1 MEIRRDRYLDRLIA
15 HKGNGRVKIVTGI
28 RRCGKSYLLFQLFKR
43 HLTETGVRPSHII
56 EIQLE
61 DRSNKELRDPDACL
75 AFIKKQ
81 IKDQKPYYLLID
93 EVQLMGEF
101 EDVLNSCLHIQNLD
115 TYVTGSN
122 SKFLSKDIITEFRG
136 RGDEMYLRPLS
147 FREFRTTCEDKPFDD
162 AWTEYM
168 TYGGL
173 PYCALLPSREEKA
186 DYLKRLFDEVFLR
199 DIIERNRVQN
209 DAQMESLLNVIS
221 SAVGSL
227 TNPRKLE
234 DTFASSGMGKLSAS
248 TIKQYLDYLCDAFMI
263 EQAERYD
270 IKGKRYISTPYKYY
284 FTDTGLRNA
293 RLNLTSSSSFAPRPS
308 LSELKWPSVWRR
320 FRQLEETHLMENVV
334 YNELCL
340 RGYSVDVG
348 VVEINERQADGKY
361 VRKQIEVDFV
371 CNKADERVYVQS
383 AFSIPT
389 TEKRLQEERP
399 LVNVG
404 DGFRKV
410 VVTKDNVLRHNDE
423 NGILIMSLQEFLM
436 DERALEK

>member
-1 MEIRRDRYLDRLIA
+1 MEIRRDRYLERLIA

-43 HLTETGVRPSHII
+43 HLIETEVKLNHII

-61 DRSNKELRDPDACL
+61 DRSNKELRNPDACL

-81 IKDQKPYYLLID
+81 IKDQKSYYLLID
-93 EVQLMGEF
+93 EVQLMDEF

-147 FREFRTTCEDKPFDD
+147 FKEYRTIQPDKPFDD
-162 AWTEYM
+162 VWTEYM
-168 TYGGL
+168 TFGGL

-209 DAQMESLLNVIS
+209 DAQLESLLNVIS

-227 TNPRKLE
+227 TNPKKLE
-234 DTFASSGMGKLSAS
+234 DTFISSGTGKLSAV

-263 EQAERYD
+263 EQTERYD

-293 RLNLTSSSSFAPRPS
+293 RLN
-308 LSELKWPSVWRR
+308 
-320 FRQLEETHLMENVV
+320 FRQLEETHLMENVM

-348 VVEINERQADGKY
+348 VVEINERQEDGKY

-389 TEKRLQEERP
+389 TEKRQQEERP

-410 VVTKDNVLRHNDE
+410 VVTKDNVIRHNDE

>member
-1 MEIRRDRYLDRLIA
+1 MEIGRERYLGRLIA
-15 HKGNGRVKIVTGI
+15 HKGNQRVKIVTGV
-28 RRCGKSYLLFQLFKR
+28 RRCGKSYLLFLLFKR
-43 HLTETGVRPSHII
+43 HLLESGVRPSHII

-61 DRSNKELRDPDACL
+61 DRSNRELRDPDACL

-81 IKDQKPYYLLID
+81 IKDAKPYYLLID
-93 EVQLMGEF
+93 EVQLMPEF

-136 RGDEMYLRPLS
+136 RGDELYLRPLS
-147 FREFRTTCEDKPFDD
+147 FSEFRSTCESMSFDD
-162 AWTEYM
+162 AWKEYI

-173 PYCALLPSREEKA
+173 PYCALLPTREEKA
-186 DYLKRLFDEVFLR
+186 DYLKHLFDEVFVR
-199 DIIERNRVQN
+199 DIVERHKLQN
-209 DAQMESLLNVIS
+209 DAELEILLNIVS

-248 TIKQYLDYLCDAFMI
+248 TIKQYLDHLCDAFLL
-263 EQAERYD
+263 EQALRYD
-270 IKGKRYISTPYKYY
+270 IKGKKYISTPYKYY
-284 FTDTGLRNA
+284 FTDMGLRNA
-293 RLNLTSSSSFAPRPS
+293 RLN
-308 LSELKWPSVWRR
+308 
-320 FRQLEETHLMENVV
+320 FRQLEETHLMENAV
-334 YNELCL
+334 YNELCM

-348 VVEINERQADGKY
+348 VVEINERQEDGKY
-361 VRKQIEVDFV
+361 VRKQIEIDFV
-371 CNKADERVYVQS
+371 CNRADERVYVQS

-399 LVNVG
+399 LRNVG

-410 VVTKDNVLRHNDE
+410 IVTKDNVVRHHDE
-423 NGILIMSLQEFLM
+423 NGVLIMGLQEFLM
-436 DERALEK
+436 DARSIEKE

>member
-1 MEIRRDRYLDRLIA
+1 MEIKRDRYLERLIS

-43 HLTETGVRPSHII
+43 HLIESGVKPNHII

-61 DRSNKELRDPDACL
+61 DRTNKELRNPDACL

-93 EVQLMGEF
+93 EVQLMDEF

-122 SKFLSKDIITEFRG
+122 SKFLSKDIVTEFRG

-147 FREFRTTCEDKPFDD
+147 FKEYRTTQPDKPFDEM
-162 AWTEYM
+162 WTEYM
-168 TYGGL
+168 TFGGL

-209 DAQMESLLNVIS
+209 DAQLVSLLNVIS

-227 TNPRKLE
+227 TNPKKLE
-234 DTFASSGMGKLSAS
+234 DTFASSGAGKLSAS

-293 RLNLTSSSSFAPRPS
+293 RLN
-308 LSELKWPSVWRR
+308 
-320 FRQLEETHLMENVV
+320 FRQLEETHLMENVM

-348 VVEINERQADGKY
+348 VVEINERQEDGKY

-389 TEKRLQEERP
+389 TEKRKQEERS

-436 DERALEK
+436 DERSIEK

>member
-1 MEIRRDRYLDRLIA
+1 MGAIIKRDMYLERLIS
-15 HKGNGRVKIVTGI
+15 HKGNKRIKIVTGM
-28 RRCGKSYLLFQLFKR
+28 RRCGKSYLLFNLFKN
-43 HLTETGVRPSHII
+43 HLIGDGVKPSHII

-61 DRSNKELRDPDACL
+61 DRINKELRDPDTCL

-81 IKDQKPYYLLID
+81 IKDEKPYYLLID
-93 EVQLMGEF
+93 EVQLMSEF

-122 SKFLSKDIITEFRG
+122 SRFLSKDIITEFRG

-147 FREFRTTCEDKPFDD
+147 FMEYKSTYPDRSFEE
-162 AWTEYM
+162 AWKEYI
-168 TYGGL
+168 TFGGL
-173 PYCALLPSREEKA
+173 PYCALLSTREEKA
-186 DYLKRLFDEVFLR
+186 EYLKRLFDEVFLR
-199 DIIERNRVQN
+199 DIIERNKIRN
-209 DAQMESLLNVIS
+209 DEQLESLLNVIS

-227 TNPRKLE
+227 TNPKKLE
-234 DTFASSGMGKLSAS
+234 DTFVSSGAGKLSAY
-248 TIKQYLDYLCDAFMI
+248 TIKQYLDHLCDAFMI

-293 RLNLTSSSSFAPRPS
+293 RLN
-308 LSELKWPSVWRR
+308 
-320 FRQLEETHLMENVV
+320 FRQLEETHLMENVM

-348 VVEINERQADGKY
+348 VVEINERQTDGKY
-361 VRKQIEVDFV
+361 ARKQIEVDFV
-371 CNKADERVYVQS
+371 CNKSDERVYVQS

-399 LVNVG
+399 LANVG

-410 VVTKDNVLRHNDE
+410 VVTKDNVIRHNDE

-436 DERALEK
+436 DAGALEK

>member
-1 MEIRRDRYLDRLIA
+1 MEIRRDRYLERLIA

-43 HLTETGVRPSHII
+43 HLIETGVKPNHII

-61 DRSNKELRDPDACL
+61 DRSNKELRNPDACL

-81 IKDQKPYYLLID
+81 IKDQRSYYLLID
-93 EVQLMGEF
+93 EVQLMDEF

-147 FREFRTTCEDKPFDD
+147 FKEYRTIQPDKPFDD
-162 AWTEYM
+162 VWTEYM
-168 TYGGL
+168 TFGGL

-186 DYLKRLFDEVFLR
+186 DYLKCLFDEVFLR

-209 DAQMESLLNVIS
+209 DAQLESLLNVIS

-227 TNPRKLE
+227 TNPKKLE
-234 DTFASSGMGKLSAS
+234 DTFTSSGTGKLSAV

-263 EQAERYD
+263 ERAERYD

-293 RLNLTSSSSFAPRPS
+293 RLN
-308 LSELKWPSVWRR
+308 
-320 FRQLEETHLMENVV
+320 FRQLEETHLMENVM

-348 VVEINERQADGKY
+348 VVEINERQEDGKY

-389 TEKRLQEERP
+389 TEKRQQEERP

-410 VVTKDNVLRHNDE
+410 VVTKDNVIRHNDE
-423 NGILIMSLQEFLM
+423 NGILIMSLQEYLM

>member
-1 MEIRRDRYLDRLIA
+1 MEIRRDRYLERLIA

-43 HLTETGVRPSHII
+43 HLIETGVKLNHII

-61 DRSNKELRDPDACL
+61 DRSNKELRNPDVCL

-93 EVQLMGEF
+93 EVQLMDEF

-147 FREFRTTCEDKPFDD
+147 FKEFKTIQPEKPFDD
-162 AWTEYM
+162 VWTEYM
-168 TYGGL
+168 TFGGL

-209 DAQMESLLNVIS
+209 DAQLESLLNVIS

-227 TNPRKLE
+227 TNPKKLE
-234 DTFASSGMGKLSAS
+234 DTFTSSGTGKLSAV

-293 RLNLTSSSSFAPRPS
+293 RLN
-308 LSELKWPSVWRR
+308 
-320 FRQLEETHLMENVV
+320 FRQLEETHLMENVM

-348 VVEINERQADGKY
+348 VVEINERQEDGKY

-389 TEKRLQEERP
+389 TEKRQQEERP

-410 VVTKDNVLRHNDE
+410 VVTKDNVIRHNDE
-423 NGILIMSLQEFLM
+423 NGILIMSLHEFLM

>member
-1 MEIRRDRYLDRLIA
+1 MEIRRDRYLERLIA

-43 HLTETGVRPSHII
+43 HLIETGVKSNHII

-61 DRSNKELRDPDACL
+61 DRSNKELRNPDACL

-81 IKDQKPYYLLID
+81 IKDQKTYYLLID
-93 EVQLMGEF
+93 EVQLMDEF

-147 FREFRTTCEDKPFDD
+147 FKEYRTIQPDKPFDD
-162 AWTEYM
+162 VWTEYM
-168 TYGGL
+168 TFGGL

-209 DAQMESLLNVIS
+209 DAQLESLLNVIS

-227 TNPRKLE
+227 TNPKKLE
-234 DTFASSGMGKLSAS
+234 DTFTSSGTGKLSAV

-293 RLNLTSSSSFAPRPS
+293 RLN
-308 LSELKWPSVWRR
+308 
-320 FRQLEETHLMENVV
+320 FRQLEETHLMENVM

-348 VVEINERQADGKY
+348 VVEINERQEDGKY

-389 TEKRLQEERP
+389 TEKRQQEERP

-410 VVTKDNVLRHNDE
+410 VVTKDNVIRHNDE

>member
-1 MEIRRDRYLDRLIA
+1 MEIRRDRYLERLIA

-43 HLTETGVRPSHII
+43 HLTETGVKPNHII

-61 DRSNKELRDPDACL
+61 DRTNKELRDPDACL

-93 EVQLMGEF
+93 EVQLMSEF

-147 FREFRTTCEDKPFDD
+147 FKEFRTTQPDKPFDEV
-162 AWTEYM
+162 WTEYM
-168 TYGGL
+168 TFGGL
-173 PYCALLPSREEKA
+173 PYCALLPTREEKA

-227 TNPRKLE
+227 TNPKKLE
-234 DTFASSGMGKLSAS
+234 DTFTSSGVGKLSAY

-293 RLNLTSSSSFAPRPS
+293 RLN
-308 LSELKWPSVWRR
+308 
-320 FRQLEETHLMENVV
+320 FRQLEETHLMENVM

-348 VVEINERQADGKY
+348 VVEINERQEDGKY

-436 DERALEK
+436 DEGALEK

>member
-1 MEIRRDRYLDRLIA
+1 MEIRRDRYLERLIA

-28 RRCGKSYLLFQLFKR
+28 RRCGKSYLLFQFFKR
-43 HLTETGVRPSHII
+43 HLIETGVKPNHII

-61 DRSNKELRDPDACL
+61 DRSNKELRNPDACL

-93 EVQLMGEF
+93 EVQLMDEF
-101 EDVLNSCLHIQNLD
+101 EDVLNSCLHIENLD

-147 FREFRTTCEDKPFDD
+147 FKEYRTIQPDKPFDD
-162 AWTEYM
+162 VWTEYM
-168 TYGGL
+168 TFGGL
-173 PYCALLPSREEKA
+173 PYCALLPSREERA

-209 DAQMESLLNVIS
+209 DAQLESLLNVIS

-227 TNPRKLE
+227 TNPKKLE
-234 DTFASSGMGKLSAS
+234 DTFTSSGTGKLSAV

-293 RLNLTSSSSFAPRPS
+293 RLN
-308 LSELKWPSVWRR
+308 
-320 FRQLEETHLMENVV
+320 FRQLEETHLMENVM

-348 VVEINERQADGKY
+348 VVEINERQEDGKY

-389 TEKRLQEERP
+389 TEKRQQEERP

-410 VVTKDNVLRHNDE
+410 VVTKDNVIRHNDE

-436 DERALEK
+436 DEGALEK

>member
-1 MEIRRDRYLDRLIA
+1 MEIRRDRYLERLIA

-43 HLTETGVRPSHII
+43 HLIESGVKPNHII

-75 AFIKKQ
+75 AYIKKQ
-81 IKDQKPYYLLID
+81 IKDHKPYYLLID
-93 EVQLMGEF
+93 EVQLMDEF

-136 RGDEMYLRPLS
+136 RGDEMYLWPLS
-147 FREFRTTCEDKPFDD
+147 FKEFRTTQPDKPFDEV
-162 AWTEYM
+162 WTEYM
-168 TYGGL
+168 TFGGL
-173 PYCALLPSREEKA
+173 PYCALLPTREEKA
-186 DYLKRLFDEVFLR
+186 DYLKHLFDEVFLR
-199 DIIERNRVQN
+199 DIIERNKVQN
-209 DAQMESLLNVIS
+209 DAQLESLLNVIS

-227 TNPRKLE
+227 TNPKKLE
-234 DTFASSGMGKLSAS
+234 DTFTSSGAGTLSAY

-293 RLNLTSSSSFAPRPS
+293 RLN
-308 LSELKWPSVWRR
+308 
-320 FRQLEETHLMENVV
+320 FRQLEETHLMENVM

-348 VVEINERQADGKY
+348 VVEILERQEDGKY

-410 VVTKDNVLRHNDE
+410 VVTKDNVIRHNDE

-436 DERALEK
+436 DDGALEK

>member
-1 MEIRRDRYLDRLIA
+1 MEIRRDRYMERLIA

-43 HLTETGVRPSHII
+43 HLIETGVKPNHII

-61 DRSNKELRDPDACL
+61 DRSNKELCNPDACL

-93 EVQLMGEF
+93 EVQLMDEF
-101 EDVLNSCLHIQNLD
+101 EDVLNSCLHIENLD

-147 FREFRTTCEDKPFDD
+147 FKEYRTIQPDKPFDD
-162 AWTEYM
+162 VWTEYM
-168 TYGGL
+168 TFGGL

-209 DAQMESLLNVIS
+209 DAQLESLLNVIS

-227 TNPRKLE
+227 TNPKKLE
-234 DTFASSGMGKLSAS
+234 DTFTSSGTGKLSAV

-293 RLNLTSSSSFAPRPS
+293 RLN
-308 LSELKWPSVWRR
+308 
-320 FRQLEETHLMENVV
+320 FRQLEETHLMENVM

-348 VVEINERQADGKY
+348 VVEINERQEDGKY

-389 TEKRLQEERP
+389 TEKRQQEERP

-410 VVTKDNVLRHNDE
+410 VVTKDNVIRHNDE
-423 NGILIMSLQEFLM
+423 NGILIISLQEFLM

>member
-1 MEIRRDRYLDRLIA
+1 MEIRRDRYLERLIA

-28 RRCGKSYLLFQLFKR
+28 RRCGKSYLLFQLFKH
-43 HLTETGVRPSHII
+43 HLIESGVKPNHII

-93 EVQLMGEF
+93 EVQLMDEF
-101 EDVLNSCLHIQNLD
+101 ADVLNSCLHIQNLD

-147 FREFRTTCEDKPFDD
+147 FKEFRTIQSDKPFDD
-162 AWTEYM
+162 VWTEYM
-168 TYGGL
+168 TFGGL
-173 PYCALLPSREEKA
+173 PYCALLPTREEKA
-186 DYLKRLFDEVFLR
+186 DYLKHLFDEVFLR

-209 DAQMESLLNVIS
+209 DVQLECLLNVIS

-227 TNPRKLE
+227 TNPKKLE
-234 DTFASSGMGKLSAS
+234 DTFTSSGAGKLSAF

-270 IKGKRYISTPYKYY
+270 IKGKRYISTPYKFY

-293 RLNLTSSSSFAPRPS
+293 RLN
-308 LSELKWPSVWRR
+308 
-320 FRQLEETHLMENVV
+320 FRQLEETHLMENVM
-334 YNELCL
+334 YNELCQ

-348 VVEINERQADGKY
+348 VVEINERQQGGKY

-389 TEKRLQEERP
+389 TEKRQQEERP
-399 LVNVG
+399 LVNVS

-436 DERALEK
+436 DEGALEK

>member
-1 MEIRRDRYLDRLIA
+1 MEIRRDRYLERLIA

-43 HLTETGVRPSHII
+43 HLIETGIKPNHII

-93 EVQLMGEF
+93 EVQLMDEF
-101 EDVLNSCLHIQNLD
+101 EDVLNSCLHIENLD

-136 RGDEMYLRPLS
+136 RGDEMYLRPLC
-147 FREFRTTCEDKPFDD
+147 FKEFRTIKPDKPFDEV
-162 AWTEYM
+162 WTEYM
-168 TYGGL
+168 TFGGL
-173 PYCALLPSREEKA
+173 PYCALLPTREEKA
-186 DYLKRLFDEVFLR
+186 DYLKHLFDEVFLR
-199 DIIERNRVQN
+199 DIIERNKVQN
-209 DAQMESLLNVIS
+209 DAQLESLLNVIS

-227 TNPRKLE
+227 TNPKKLE
-234 DTFASSGMGKLSAS
+234 DTFTSSGTGKLSAY

-293 RLNLTSSSSFAPRPS
+293 RLN
-308 LSELKWPSVWRR
+308 
-320 FRQLEETHLMENVV
+320 FRQLEETHLMENVL
-334 YNELCL
+334 YNEFCL

-348 VVEINERQADGKY
+348 VVEINERQEDGKY

-389 TEKRLQEERP
+389 TEKRQQEERP

-410 VVTKDNVLRHNDE
+410 VVTKDNVIRQNDE

-436 DERALEK
+436 DDGALEK

>member
-1 MEIRRDRYLDRLIA
+1 MEIGRERYLGRLIA
-15 HKGNGRVKIVTGI
+15 HKGNQRVKIVTGV

-43 HLTETGVRPSHII
+43 HLLESGVRPSHII

-61 DRSNKELRDPDACL
+61 DRSNRELRDPDACL

-81 IKDQKPYYLLID
+81 IKDAKPYYLLID
-93 EVQLMGEF
+93 EVQLMPEF

-136 RGDEMYLRPLS
+136 RGDELYLRPLS
-147 FREFRTTCEDKPFDD
+147 FSEFRSTCESMSFDD
-162 AWTEYM
+162 AWKEYI

-173 PYCALLPSREEKA
+173 PYCALLPTREEKA
-186 DYLKRLFDEVFLR
+186 DYLKHLFDEVFVR
-199 DIIERNRVQN
+199 DIVERHKLQN
-209 DAQMESLLNVIS
+209 DAELEILLNIVS

-248 TIKQYLDYLCDAFMI
+248 TIKQYLDHLCDAFLL
-263 EQAERYD
+263 EQALRYD
-270 IKGKRYISTPYKYY
+270 IKGKKYISTPYKYY
-284 FTDTGLRNA
+284 FTDMGLRNA
-293 RLNLTSSSSFAPRPS
+293 RLN
-308 LSELKWPSVWRR
+308 
-320 FRQLEETHLMENVV
+320 FRQLEETHLMENAV
-334 YNELCL
+334 YNELCM

-348 VVEINERQADGKY
+348 VVEINERQEDGKY
-361 VRKQIEVDFV
+361 VRKQIEIDFV
-371 CNKADERVYVQS
+371 CNRADERVYVQS

-399 LVNVG
+399 LRNVG

-410 VVTKDNVLRHNDE
+410 IVTKDNVVRHHDE
-423 NGILIMSLQEFLM
+423 NGVLIMGLQEFLM
-436 DERALEK
+436 DARSIESP

>member
-1 MEIRRDRYLDRLIA
+1 MEIGRERYLGRLIA
-15 HKGNGRVKIVTGI
+15 HKGNQRVKIVTGV

-43 HLTETGVRPSHII
+43 HLLESGVRPSHII

-61 DRSNKELRDPDACL
+61 DRSNRELRDPDACL

-81 IKDQKPYYLLID
+81 IKDAKPYYLLID
-93 EVQLMGEF
+93 EVQLMPEF

-136 RGDEMYLRPLS
+136 RGDELYLRPLS
-147 FREFRTTCEDKPFDD
+147 FSEFRSTCESMSFDD
-162 AWTEYM
+162 AWKEYF

-173 PYCALLPSREEKA
+173 PYCALLPTREEKA
-186 DYLKRLFDEVFLR
+186 DYLKHLFDEVFVR
-199 DIIERNRVQN
+199 DIVERHKLQN
-209 DAQMESLLNVIS
+209 DAELEILLNIVS

-248 TIKQYLDYLCDAFMI
+248 TIKQYLDHLCDAFLL
-263 EQAERYD
+263 EQALRYD
-270 IKGKRYISTPYKYY
+270 IKGKKYISTPYKYY
-284 FTDTGLRNA
+284 FTDMGLRNA
-293 RLNLTSSSSFAPRPS
+293 RLN
-308 LSELKWPSVWRR
+308 
-320 FRQLEETHLMENVV
+320 FRQLEETHLMENAV
-334 YNELCL
+334 YNELCM

-348 VVEINERQADGKY
+348 VVEINERQEDGKY
-361 VRKQIEVDFV
+361 VRKQIEIDFV
-371 CNKADERVYVQS
+371 CNRADERVYVQS

-399 LVNVG
+399 LRNVG

-410 VVTKDNVLRHNDE
+410 IVTKDNVVRHHDE
-423 NGILIMSLQEFLM
+423 NGVLIMGLQEFLM
-436 DERALEK
+436 DARSIEKE

>member
-1 MEIRRDRYLDRLIA
+1 MEIGRDRYLERLIA
-15 HKGNGRVKIVTGI
+15 HKGNHRVKIVTGV

-43 HLTETGVRPSHII
+43 HLLESGVRPSHII

-61 DRSNKELRDPDACL
+61 DRSNRELRDPDVCL

-81 IKDQKPYYLLID
+81 IKDAKPYYLLID
-93 EVQLMGEF
+93 EVQMMPEF

-136 RGDEMYLRPLS
+136 RGDELYLRPLS
-147 FREFRTTCEDKPFDD
+147 FSEFRSTCESKSFDD
-162 AWTEYM
+162 VWKEYI

-173 PYCALLPSREEKA
+173 PYCALLPTREEKA
-186 DYLKRLFDEVFLR
+186 DYLKHLFDEVFVR
-199 DIIERNRVQN
+199 DIVERHKLQN
-209 DAQMESLLNVIS
+209 DAELEILLNIVS

-248 TIKQYLDYLCDAFMI
+248 TIKQYLDHLCDAFLL
-263 EQAERYD
+263 EQALRYD
-270 IKGKRYISTPYKYY
+270 IKGKKYISTPYKYY
-284 FTDTGLRNA
+284 FTDMGLRNA
-293 RLNLTSSSSFAPRPS
+293 RLN
-308 LSELKWPSVWRR
+308 
-320 FRQLEETHLMENVV
+320 FRQLEETHLMENAV
-334 YNELCL
+334 YNELCM

-348 VVEINERQADGKY
+348 VVEINERQEDGKY
-361 VRKQIEVDFV
+361 VRKQIEIDFV
-371 CNKADERVYVQS
+371 CNRADERVYVQS

-399 LVNVG
+399 LRNVG

-410 VVTKDNVLRHNDE
+410 IVTKDNVVRHYDE
-423 NGILIMSLQEFLM
+423 NGVLIMGLQEFLM
-436 DERALEK
+436 DARSLEKE

>member
-1 MEIRRDRYLDRLIA
+1 MEIRRDRYLERLIA

-43 HLTETGVRPSHII
+43 HLIETGVKSNHII

-61 DRSNKELRDPDACL
+61 DRSNKELRNPDACL

-93 EVQLMGEF
+93 EVQLMDEF

-147 FREFRTTCEDKPFDD
+147 FKEYRTIQPDKPFDD
-162 AWTEYM
+162 VWTEYM
-168 TYGGL
+168 TFGGL

-209 DAQMESLLNVIS
+209 DAQLKSLLNVIS

-227 TNPRKLE
+227 TNPKKLE
-234 DTFASSGMGKLSAS
+234 DTFISSGTGKLSAF

-293 RLNLTSSSSFAPRPS
+293 RLN
-308 LSELKWPSVWRR
+308 
-320 FRQLEETHLMENVV
+320 FRQLEETHLMENVM

-348 VVEINERQADGKY
+348 VVEINERQEDGKY

-389 TEKRLQEERP
+389 TEKRQQEERP

-410 VVTKDNVLRHNDE
+410 VVTKGNVIRHNDE

>member
-1 MEIRRDRYLDRLIA
+1 MEIRRDRYLERLIA
-15 HKGNGRVKIVTGI
+15 HKSNGRVKIVTGI

-43 HLTETGVRPSHII
+43 HLTETGVKPNHII

-93 EVQLMGEF
+93 EVQLMNEF

-147 FREFRTTCEDKPFDD
+147 FKEFRTTQPDKPFDEV
-162 AWTEYM
+162 WTEYM
-168 TYGGL
+168 TFGGL
-173 PYCALLPSREEKA
+173 PYCALLPTREEKA

-209 DAQMESLLNVIS
+209 DAQLESLLNVIS

-227 TNPRKLE
+227 TNPKKLE
-234 DTFASSGMGKLSAS
+234 DTFTSSGAGKLSAI

-293 RLNLTSSSSFAPRPS
+293 RLN
-308 LSELKWPSVWRR
+308 
-320 FRQLEETHLMENVV
+320 FRQLEETHLMENVM

-348 VVEINERQADGKY
+348 VVEINERQDDGKY

-436 DERALEK
+436 DEGALEK

>member
-1 MEIRRDRYLDRLIA
+1 MEIRRDRYLERLIA

-43 HLTETGVRPSHII
+43 HLIEIGVKPNHII

-61 DRSNKELRDPDACL
+61 DRSNKELRNPDACL

-93 EVQLMGEF
+93 EVQLMDEF

-147 FREFRTTCEDKPFDD
+147 FKEFRTIQPDKPFDD
-162 AWTEYM
+162 VWTEYM
-168 TYGGL
+168 TFGGL
-173 PYCALLPSREEKA
+173 PYCALLPTREEKA
-186 DYLKRLFDEVFLR
+186 DYLKHLFDEVFLR
-199 DIIERNRVQN
+199 DIIERNKIQN
-209 DAQMESLLNVIS
+209 DAQLESLLNIIS

-227 TNPRKLE
+227 TNPKKLE
-234 DTFASSGMGKLSAS
+234 DTFTSSGAGKLSAY

-293 RLNLTSSSSFAPRPS
+293 RLN
-308 LSELKWPSVWRR
+308 
-320 FRQLEETHLMENVV
+320 FRQLEETHLMENVM

-348 VVEINERQADGKY
+348 VVEILERQEDGKY

-410 VVTKDNVLRHNDE
+410 VVTKDNVIRHNDE

-436 DERALEK
+436 DEGALEK

>member
-1 MEIRRDRYLDRLIA
+1 MEIRRDRYLERLIA

-43 HLTETGVRPSHII
+43 HLIESGVKPNHII

-93 EVQLMGEF
+93 EVQLMSEF
-101 EDVLNSCLHIQNLD
+101 EDVLNSCLHIENLD

-136 RGDEMYLRPLS
+136 RGDEMYLWPLS
-147 FREFRTTCEDKPFDD
+147 FKEFRSTQPDKPFDEV
-162 AWTEYM
+162 WTEYM
-168 TYGGL
+168 TFGGL
-173 PYCALLPSREEKA
+173 PYCALLPTREEKA
-186 DYLKRLFDEVFLR
+186 DYLKHLFDEVFLR
-199 DIIERNRVQN
+199 DIIERNKVQN
-209 DAQMESLLNVIS
+209 DAQLESLLNVIS

-227 TNPRKLE
+227 TNPKKLE
-234 DTFASSGMGKLSAS
+234 DTFTSSGVGKLSAY

-293 RLNLTSSSSFAPRPS
+293 RLN
-308 LSELKWPSVWRR
+308 
-320 FRQLEETHLMENVV
+320 FRQLEETHLMENVM

-348 VVEINERQADGKY
+348 VVEILERQEDGKY

-436 DERALEK
+436 DEGALEK

>member
-1 MEIRRDRYLDRLIA
+1 MEIRRDRYLERLIA

-43 HLTETGVRPSHII
+43 HLIETGVKPNHII

-61 DRSNKELRDPDACL
+61 DRANKELRNPDACL

-93 EVQLMGEF
+93 EVQLMDEF
-101 EDVLNSCLHIQNLD
+101 EDVLNSCLHIENLD

-147 FREFRTTCEDKPFDD
+147 FKEYRTIQPDKPFDD
-162 AWTEYM
+162 VWTEYM
-168 TYGGL
+168 TFGGL

-199 DIIERNRVQN
+199 DIIELNRVQN
-209 DAQMESLLNVIS
+209 DAQLESLLNVIS

-227 TNPRKLE
+227 TNPKKLE
-234 DTFASSGMGKLSAS
+234 DTFTSSGTGKLSAV

-293 RLNLTSSSSFAPRPS
+293 RLN
-308 LSELKWPSVWRR
+308 
-320 FRQLEETHLMENVV
+320 FRQLEETHLMENVM

-348 VVEINERQADGKY
+348 VVEINERQEDGKY

-389 TEKRLQEERP
+389 TEKRQQEERP

-410 VVTKDNVLRHNDE
+410 IVTKDNVIRHNDE
-423 NGILIMSLQEFLM
+423 NGILIMSLQGFLM
-436 DERALEK
+436 DDGALEK

>member
-1 MEIRRDRYLDRLIA
+1 MGIRRDRYLERLIA

-28 RRCGKSYLLFQLFKR
+28 RRCGKSYLLFQLFKS
-43 HLTETGVRPSHII
+43 HLIETGVKPTHII

-75 AFIKKQ
+75 SFIKKQ
-81 IKDQKPYYLLID
+81 IRDQKPYYLLID
-93 EVQLMGEF
+93 EVQLMDEF
-101 EDVLNSCLHIQNLD
+101 EDVLNSCLHIENLD

-136 RGDEMYLRPLS
+136 RGDEIYLRPLS
-147 FREFRTTCEDKPFDD
+147 FKEFRTTQPDKPFDEV
-162 AWTEYM
+162 WIEYM
-168 TYGGL
+168 TFGGL

-186 DYLKRLFDEVFLR
+186 DYLKHLFDEVFLR

-209 DAQMESLLNVIS
+209 DAQLESLLNVIS

-234 DTFASSGMGKLSAS
+234 DTFTSSGTGKLSAS
-248 TIKQYLDYLCDAFMI
+248 TIKQYLDHLCDAFMI

-293 RLNLTSSSSFAPRPS
+293 RLN
-308 LSELKWPSVWRR
+308 
-320 FRQLEETHLMENVV
+320 FRQLEETHLMENVM

-348 VVEINERQADGKY
+348 VVEINERQGDGKY

-389 TEKRLQEERP
+389 TEKRQQEERP

-410 VVTKDNVLRHNDE
+410 VVTKDNVIRHNDE
-423 NGILIMSLQEFLM
+423 NGILILSLQEFLM
-436 DERALEK
+436 DEGALEK

>member
-1 MEIRRDRYLDRLIA
+1 MEIRRDRYLERLIA

-43 HLTETGVRPSHII
+43 HLTETGVKPNHII

-61 DRSNKELRDPDACL
+61 DRTNKELRDPDACL

-93 EVQLMGEF
+93 EVQLMSEF

-147 FREFRTTCEDKPFDD
+147 FKEFRTTQPDKPFDEV
-162 AWTEYM
+162 WTEYM
-168 TYGGL
+168 TFGGL
-173 PYCALLPSREEKA
+173 PYCALLLTREEKA

-227 TNPRKLE
+227 TNPKKLE
-234 DTFASSGMGKLSAS
+234 DTFTSSGAGKLSAI

-293 RLNLTSSSSFAPRPS
+293 RLN
-308 LSELKWPSVWRR
+308 
-320 FRQLEETHLMENVV
+320 FRQLEETHLMENVM

-348 VVEINERQADGKY
+348 VVEINERQEDGKY

-383 AFSIPT
+383 ALSIPT

-436 DERALEK
+436 DEGALEK

>member
-1 MEIRRDRYLDRLIA
+1 MGAIIKRDMYLERLIS
-15 HKGNGRVKIVTGI
+15 HKGNKRIKIVTGM
-28 RRCGKSYLLFQLFKR
+28 RRCGKSYLLFNLFKN
-43 HLTETGVRPSHII
+43 HLIGDGVKPSHII

-61 DRSNKELRDPDACL
+61 DRINKELRDPDTCL
-75 AFIKKQ
+75 AFIKKR
-81 IKDQKPYYLLID
+81 IKDEKPYYLLID
-93 EVQLMGEF
+93 EVQLMSEF

-122 SKFLSKDIITEFRG
+122 SRFLSKDIITEFRG

-147 FREFRTTCEDKPFDD
+147 FMEYKTTYPDRSFEE
-162 AWTEYM
+162 AWKEYI
-168 TYGGL
+168 TFGGL
-173 PYCALLPSREEKA
+173 PYCALLSTREEKA
-186 DYLKRLFDEVFLR
+186 EYLKRLFDEVFLR
-199 DIIERNRVQN
+199 DIIERNKIKN
-209 DAQMESLLNVIS
+209 DEQLESLLNVIS

-227 TNPRKLE
+227 TNPKKLE
-234 DTFASSGMGKLSAS
+234 DTFVSSGAGKLSAY
-248 TIKQYLDYLCDAFMI
+248 TIKQYLDHLCDAFMI

-293 RLNLTSSSSFAPRPS
+293 RLN
-308 LSELKWPSVWRR
+308 
-320 FRQLEETHLMENVV
+320 FRQLEETHLMENVM

-348 VVEINERQADGKY
+348 VVKINERQTDGKY
-361 VRKQIEVDFV
+361 ARKQIEVDFV
-371 CNKADERVYVQS
+371 CNKSDERVYVQS

-399 LVNVG
+399 LANVG

-410 VVTKDNVLRHNDE
+410 VVTKDNVIRHNDE

-436 DERALEK
+436 DAGALEK

>member
-1 MEIRRDRYLDRLIA
+1 
-15 HKGNGRVKIVTGI
+15 
-28 RRCGKSYLLFQLFKR
+28 
-43 HLTETGVRPSHII
+43 
-56 EIQLE
+56 
-61 DRSNKELRDPDACL
+61 
-75 AFIKKQ
+75 
-81 IKDQKPYYLLID
+81 
-93 EVQLMGEF
+93 
-101 EDVLNSCLHIQNLD
+101 
-115 TYVTGSN
+115 
-122 SKFLSKDIITEFRG
+122 
-136 RGDEMYLRPLS
+136 MYLRPLS
-147 FREFRTTCEDKPFDD
+147 FKEYRTIQPDKPFDD
-162 AWTEYM
+162 VWTEYM
-168 TYGGL
+168 TFGGL

-209 DAQMESLLNVIS
+209 DAQLESLLNVIS

-227 TNPRKLE
+227 TNPKKLE
-234 DTFASSGMGKLSAS
+234 DTFTSSGTGKLSAV

-270 IKGKRYISTPYKYY
+270 IKGKRYISTPYKCY

-293 RLNLTSSSSFAPRPS
+293 RLN
-308 LSELKWPSVWRR
+308 
-320 FRQLEETHLMENVV
+320 FRQLEETHLMENVM

-348 VVEINERQADGKY
+348 VVEINERQEDGKY

-371 CNKADERVYVQS
+371 CNKADERLYVQS

-389 TEKRLQEERP
+389 TEKRQQEERP

-410 VVTKDNVLRHNDE
+410 VVTKDNVIRHNDE

>member
-1 MEIRRDRYLDRLIA
+1 MEIRRDRYLERLIA

-28 RRCGKSYLLFQLFKR
+28 RRCGKSYLLFQFFKR
-43 HLTETGVRPSHII
+43 HLIETGVKPNHII

-61 DRSNKELRDPDACL
+61 DRSNKELRNPDACL

-93 EVQLMGEF
+93 EVQLMDEF

-147 FREFRTTCEDKPFDD
+147 FKEYRTIQPDKPFDD
-162 AWTEYM
+162 VWTEYM
-168 TYGGL
+168 TFGGL
-173 PYCALLPSREEKA
+173 PYCALLPSMEEKA

-209 DAQMESLLNVIS
+209 DAQLESLLNVIS

-227 TNPRKLE
+227 TNPKKLE
-234 DTFASSGMGKLSAS
+234 DTFTSSGTGKLSAV

-293 RLNLTSSSSFAPRPS
+293 RLN
-308 LSELKWPSVWRR
+308 
-320 FRQLEETHLMENVV
+320 FRQLEETHLMENVM

-348 VVEINERQADGKY
+348 VVEINERQEDGKY

-389 TEKRLQEERP
+389 TEKRQQEERP

-410 VVTKDNVLRHNDE
+410 VVTKDNVIRHNDE

>member
-1 MEIRRDRYLDRLIA
+1 MEIRRDRYLERLIA

-43 HLTETGVRPSHII
+43 HLIESGVKPNHIL

-61 DRSNKELRDPDACL
+61 DRSNKELRNPDACL

-93 EVQLMGEF
+93 EVQLMDEF
-101 EDVLNSCLHIQNLD
+101 EDVLNSCLHIENLD

-122 SKFLSKDIITEFRG
+122 SKFLSKDIITEVRG

-147 FREFRTTCEDKPFDD
+147 FKEYRTIQPDKPFDD
-162 AWTEYM
+162 VWTEYM
-168 TYGGL
+168 TFGGL

-209 DAQMESLLNVIS
+209 DAQLESLLNVIS

-227 TNPRKLE
+227 TNPKKLE
-234 DTFASSGMGKLSAS
+234 DTFTSSGTGKLSAF

-293 RLNLTSSSSFAPRPS
+293 RLN
-308 LSELKWPSVWRR
+308 
-320 FRQLEETHLMENVV
+320 FRQLEETHLMENVM

-348 VVEINERQADGKY
+348 VVEINERQEDGKY

-389 TEKRLQEERP
+389 TEKRQQEERP

-410 VVTKDNVLRHNDE
+410 VVTKDNVIRHNDE

>member
-1 MEIRRDRYLDRLIA
+1 MEIRRDRYLERLIA

-43 HLTETGVRPSHII
+43 HLIETGVKPTHII

-61 DRSNKELRDPDACL
+61 DRSNKDLRDPDACL
-75 AFIKKQ
+75 EYIKKQ

-122 SKFLSKDIITEFRG
+122 SRFLSKDIITEFRG
-136 RGDEMYLRPLS
+136 RGDEMYLWPLS
-147 FREFRTTCEDKPFDD
+147 FKEFRTTCEDKPSDEV
-162 AWTEYM
+162 WTEYM
-168 TYGGL
+168 TFGGL
-173 PYCALLPSREEKA
+173 PYCALLPTREEKA
-186 DYLKRLFDEVFLR
+186 DYLKHLFDEVFLR

-209 DAQMESLLNVIS
+209 DAQLESLLNVIS

-227 TNPRKLE
+227 TNPKKLE
-234 DTFASSGMGKLSAS
+234 DTFTSSGAGKLSAN

-293 RLNLTSSSSFAPRPS
+293 RLN
-308 LSELKWPSVWRR
+308 
-320 FRQLEETHLMENVV
+320 FRQLEETHLMENVI

-348 VVEINERQADGKY
+348 VVEINERQEDGKY

-383 AFSIPT
+383 TFSIPT
-389 TEKRLQEERP
+389 TEKRQQEERP

-410 VVTKDNVLRHNDE
+410 VVTKDNVIRHNDE

-436 DERALEK
+436 DEGALEK

>member
-1 MEIRRDRYLDRLIA
+1 MEIRRDRYLERLIA

-43 HLTETGVRPSHII
+43 HLIETGVKLNHII

-61 DRSNKELRDPDACL
+61 DRSNKELRNPDVCL
-75 AFIKKQ
+75 AFIKKR

-93 EVQLMGEF
+93 EVQLMDEF

-147 FREFRTTCEDKPFDD
+147 FKEYRTIQPDKPFDD
-162 AWTEYM
+162 VWTEYM
-168 TYGGL
+168 TFGGL

-186 DYLKRLFDEVFLR
+186 DYLKHEVFLR
-199 DIIERNRVQN
+199 DIIERNKVQN
-209 DAQMESLLNVIS
+209 DAQLESLLNVIS

-227 TNPRKLE
+227 TNPKKLE
-234 DTFASSGMGKLSAS
+234 DTFTSSGTGKLSAI

-293 RLNLTSSSSFAPRPS
+293 RLN
-308 LSELKWPSVWRR
+308 
-320 FRQLEETHLMENVV
+320 FRQLEETHLMENVM

-348 VVEINERQADGKY
+348 VVEINERQEDGKY

-389 TEKRLQEERP
+389 IEKRQQEERP

-410 VVTKDNVLRHNDE
+410 VVTKDNVIRHNDE

>member
-1 MEIRRDRYLDRLIA
+1 MEIRRDRYLERLIA

-43 HLTETGVRPSHII
+43 HLIETGVKPNHII

-61 DRSNKELRDPDACL
+61 DRSNKELRNPDACL

-81 IKDQKPYYLLID
+81 IKDQKSYYLLID
-93 EVQLMGEF
+93 EVQLMDEF

-136 RGDEMYLRPLS
+136 RGDEMYLLPL
-147 FREFRTTCEDKPFDD
+147 RIKEYRTIQPDKPFDD
-162 AWTEYM
+162 VWTEYM
-168 TYGGL
+168 TFGGL

-209 DAQMESLLNVIS
+209 DAQLESLLNVIS

-227 TNPRKLE
+227 TNPKKLE
-234 DTFASSGMGKLSAS
+234 DTFTSSGTGKLSAV

-293 RLNLTSSSSFAPRPS
+293 RLN
-308 LSELKWPSVWRR
+308 
-320 FRQLEETHLMENVV
+320 FRQLEETHLMENVM

-348 VVEINERQADGKY
+348 VVEINERQEDGKY

-389 TEKRLQEERP
+389 TEKRQQEERP

-410 VVTKDNVLRHNDE
+410 VVTKDNVIRHNDE

>member
-1 MEIRRDRYLDRLIA
+1 MEIRRDRYMEKLIA

-43 HLTETGVRPSHII
+43 HLIETGVKPNHII

-61 DRSNKELRDPDACL
+61 DRSNKELRNPDVCL

-81 IKDQKPYYLLID
+81 IKDQKSYYLLID
-93 EVQLMGEF
+93 EVQLMDEF

-147 FREFRTTCEDKPFDD
+147 FKEYRTIQPDKPFDD
-162 AWTEYM
+162 VWTEYM
-168 TYGGL
+168 TFGGL

-209 DAQMESLLNVIS
+209 DAQLESLLNVIS

-227 TNPRKLE
+227 TNPKKLE
-234 DTFASSGMGKLSAS
+234 DTFTSSGTGKLSAF

-293 RLNLTSSSSFAPRPS
+293 RLN
-308 LSELKWPSVWRR
+308 
-320 FRQLEETHLMENVV
+320 FRQLEETHLMENVM

-348 VVEINERQADGKY
+348 VVEINERQEDGKY

-389 TEKRLQEERP
+389 TEKRQQEERP

-410 VVTKDNVLRHNDE
+410 VVTKDNVIRHNDE

>member
-1 MEIRRDRYLDRLIA
+1 MEIRRDRYLERLIA

-43 HLTETGVRPSHII
+43 HLIETGVKPNHII

-61 DRSNKELRDPDACL
+61 DRSNKELRNPDACL

-93 EVQLMGEF
+93 EVQLMDEF

-147 FREFRTTCEDKPFDD
+147 FKEYRTIQPDKPFDD
-162 AWTEYM
+162 VWTEYM
-168 TYGGL
+168 TFGGL
-173 PYCALLPSREEKA
+173 PYCALLPTREEKA
-186 DYLKRLFDEVFLR
+186 DYLKHLFDEVFLR

-209 DAQMESLLNVIS
+209 DAQLESLLNVIS

-227 TNPRKLE
+227 TNPKKLE
-234 DTFASSGMGKLSAS
+234 DTFTSSGTGKLSAV

-293 RLNLTSSSSFAPRPS
+293 RLN
-308 LSELKWPSVWRR
+308 
-320 FRQLEETHLMENVV
+320 FRQLEETHLMENVM

-348 VVEINERQADGKY
+348 VVEINERQEDGKY

-389 TEKRLQEERP
+389 TEKRQQEERP

-410 VVTKDNVLRHNDE
+410 VVTKDNVIRHNDE

-436 DERALEK
+436 DEGALEK

>member
-1 MEIRRDRYLDRLIA
+1 MEIGRDRYLERLIA

-28 RRCGKSYLLFQLFKR
+28 RRCGKSYLLFQLFRR
-43 HLTETGVRPSHII
+43 HLIETGVKLNHII

-61 DRSNKELRDPDACL
+61 DRSNKELRNPDACL

-93 EVQLMGEF
+93 EVQLMDEF

-147 FREFRTTCEDKPFDD
+147 FKEFRTIQPDKPFDD
-162 AWTEYM
+162 VWTEYM
-168 TYGGL
+168 TFGGL
-173 PYCALLPSREEKA
+173 PYCALLPTREEKA
-186 DYLKRLFDEVFLR
+186 DYLKHLFDEVFLR
-199 DIIERNRVQN
+199 DIIERNKIQN
-209 DAQMESLLNVIS
+209 DAQLESLLNIIS

-227 TNPRKLE
+227 TNPKKLE
-234 DTFASSGMGKLSAS
+234 DTFTSSGAGKLSAI

-293 RLNLTSSSSFAPRPS
+293 RLN
-308 LSELKWPSVWRR
+308 
-320 FRQLEETHLMENVV
+320 FRQLEETHLMENVM

-348 VVEINERQADGKY
+348 VVEILERQEDGKY

-410 VVTKDNVLRHNDE
+410 VVTKDNVIRHNDE

-436 DERALEK
+436 DEEVLEK

>member
-1 MEIRRDRYLDRLIA
+1 MEIRRDRYLERLIA

-43 HLTETGVRPSHII
+43 HLIETGVKPNHII

-61 DRSNKELRDPDACL
+61 DRSNKGLRNPDACL

-93 EVQLMGEF
+93 EVQLMDEF
-101 EDVLNSCLHIQNLD
+101 EDVLNSCLHIENLD

-147 FREFRTTCEDKPFDD
+147 FKEYRTIQPDKPFDD
-162 AWTEYM
+162 VWTEYM
-168 TYGGL
+168 TFGGL

-209 DAQMESLLNVIS
+209 DAQLESLLNVIS

-227 TNPRKLE
+227 TNPKKLE
-234 DTFASSGMGKLSAS
+234 DTFTSSGTGKLSAF

-293 RLNLTSSSSFAPRPS
+293 RLN
-308 LSELKWPSVWRR
+308 
-320 FRQLEETHLMENVV
+320 FRQLEETHLMENVM

-348 VVEINERQADGKY
+348 VVEINERQEDGKY

-371 CNKADERVYVQS
+371 CNKADELVYGSGRGTGHWHIKVNPS
-383 AFSIPT
+383 EFS
-389 TEKRLQEERP
+389 
-399 LVNVG
+399 V
-404 DGFRKV
+404 
-410 VVTKDNVLRHNDE
+410 
-423 NGILIMSLQEFLM
+423 SLNI
-436 DERALEK
+436 AA